1 MFMTLTKTELIE
13 LTGYKTAKGQVEWLR
28 VRGWRFETDRLDRPK
43 VDRDY
48 YKSRMGIQQATP
60 VEAEPNWAAL

>member
-1 MFMTLTKTELIE
+1 MFMTIDELVE
-13 LTGYKTAKGQVEWLR
+13 LTGYKTAKGQVAWLR

-48 YKSRMGIQQATP
+48 CKSRMGIQQAAP